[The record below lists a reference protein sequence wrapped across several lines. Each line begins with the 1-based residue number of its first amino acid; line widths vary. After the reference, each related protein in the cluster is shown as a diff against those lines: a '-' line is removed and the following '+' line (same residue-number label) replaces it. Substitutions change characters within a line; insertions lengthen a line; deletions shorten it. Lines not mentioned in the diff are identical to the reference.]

1 MEKGNLADLLTR
13 QAELRPDAAALLHRG
28 NAVSFAQLDD
38 AVWRATVWLGT
49 HGVKPGDVAGLSLCS
64 ELAIVVA
71 MLALAR
77 MGATV
82 FSLPVGQPA
91 PLRDEMAVRAGIDL
105 LICDKDAEGAPGI
118 RRLEFA
124 LRALQQVDADNFRHH
139 IATPEAPWM
148 ILFGSGTT
156 GRPKGFQLSHRQQ
169 LARCA
174 SSSEWLELT
183 PGDRISSLMHFNF
196 SNTKTRFLEGL
207 LHGATFL
214 VPDRELAEAVAQCR
228 RAGVSV
234 LHATVFHLERILA
247 GLPASASGHLD
258 FLRLLTVGSS
268 TISDGLRQRVAAR
281 LTANL
286 RIHYGT
292 NESGLLT
299 YATPP
304 RLFASPGT
312 VGRTAA
318 GVELEIVGPDDRP
331 LPAGSTGLV
340 RARRPGLI
348 DGYRDDPAATGEAFR
363 NGWFH
368 TGDLGRI
375 DADGELIYCGRA
387 DQMMIMNGINIY
399 PEEIERVA
407 LQHPAVADAAALPLR
422 SPIHQDV
429 PVCAV
434 ALHPGRPADDHDL
447 FRFVQDRLG
456 FKGPKKIFFLD
467 RIPRNEQGKLN
478 RAALVAQIERL
489 LRE

>member
-1 MEKGNLADLLTR
+1 MKAANLADLLTR
-13 QAELRPDAAALLHRG
+13 QAELRPNADALMHRG
-28 NAVSFAQLDD
+28 HTVSFAQLED
-38 AVWRATVWLGT
+38 AVWRATAWFAA
-49 HGVKPGDVAGLSLCS
+49 HGVKPGDVGGLSLSS

-82 FSLPVGQPA
+82 FSLPTGLPA
-91 PLRDEMAVRAGIDL
+91 PLRDETAGRAGIDV
-105 LICDKDAEGAPGI
+105 LICDRGRAAPPGT

-124 LRALQQVDADNFRHH
+124 LHALQGVDADNFRHRV
-139 IATPEAPWM
+139 AAPRAPWM

-156 GRPKGFQLSHRQQ
+156 GRPKGFQLSHGQQ

-174 SSSEWLELT
+174 SATEWLELT
-183 PGDRISSLMHFNF
+183 PDDRISSLMHFNF

-207 LHGATFL
+207 LHGAAFL
-214 VPDRELAEAVAQCR
+214 VPDREPADAVAQCR
-228 RAGVSV
+228 QAGVSV
-234 LHATVFHLERILA
+234 LHATVFHLESLLA
-247 GLPASASGHLD
+247 GLPDTAGGHLD

-268 TISDGLRQRVAAR
+268 TITDGLRQRIATR
-281 LTANL
+281 LTGNL

-299 YATPP
+299 YAAPP
-304 RLFASPGT
+304 RLFTSPGT

-318 GVELEIVGPDDRP
+318 GVELEVVDRDDRP
-331 LPAGSTGLV
+331 LPPGSIGLI

-348 DGYRDDPAATGEAFR
+348 DGYRGDPAATGEAFR
-363 NGWFH
+363 KGWFH

-399 PEEIERVA
+399 PEEIERVM
-407 LQHPAVADAAALPLR
+407 LQHPAVADAVALPLR
-422 SPIHQDV
+422 SQIHQDV

-434 ALHPGRPADDHDL
+434 ALHPGQPADGHDL

-478 RAALVAQIERL
+478 RAALAAQIERL